1 MPVFEELT
9 IVQYIPTY
17 SDYIGSCP
25 PVGMITFTNGG
36 SPLFGTSTKE
46 ENAQAAEEICSNAG
60 SEWLWELSYF
70 KQTALKNIDLEIIT
84 SFEAGRRAFDDP
96 GGTFQKGDS
105 YASETLI
112 TLEGASGTQI
122 IVDMSLVTFRTLMA
136 RNF

>member
-1 MPVFEELT
+1 MPVFEELS

-17 SDYIGSCP
+17 STTTGSC
-25 PVGMITFTNGG
+25 GGAMFTFG
-36 SPLFGTSTKE
+36 SETL
-46 ENAQAAEEICSNAG
+46 AQAAEEICSNAG

-96 GGTFQKGDS
+96 GGGYQKGDS
-105 YASETLI
+105 YVSETLI

>member
-17 SDYIGSCP
+17 SSTAGSCNG
-25 PVGMITFTNGG
+25 VMISFG
-36 SPLFGTSTKE
+36 SE
-46 ENAQAAEEICSNAG
+46 AAAQAAEEVCTNAG
-60 SEWLWELSYF
+60 GEWLWQLSYF
-70 KQTALKNIDLEIIT
+70 KQIALKNIDLEIIT

-96 GGTFQKGDS
+96 AGTYQKGDA
-105 YASETLI
+105 YTSETLI

>member
-25 PVGMITFTNGG
+25 PVGMITFTDDLPPG
-36 SPLFGTSTKE
+36 PTKE
-46 ENAQAAEEICSNAG
+46 EKAQAAEEICSNAG

-84 SFEAGRRAFDDP
+84 SFEAGRRAYDDP
-96 GGTFQKGDS
+96 GLAFQKGDS